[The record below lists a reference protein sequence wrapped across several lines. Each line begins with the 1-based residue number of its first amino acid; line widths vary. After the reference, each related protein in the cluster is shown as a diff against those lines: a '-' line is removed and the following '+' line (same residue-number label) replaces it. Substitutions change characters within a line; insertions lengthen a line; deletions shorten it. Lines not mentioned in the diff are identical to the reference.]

1 MDYKALAR
9 KFYSFD
15 EMLTPSIIN
24 IVFWILVIISV
35 VTGLNTM
42 INAFGHTYHT
52 SMGEIR
58 QNGSFLLFLWG
69 IIEIG
74 IGIVLSKI
82 FCELVL
88 VTFKI
93 NEHLTEIRKN
103 SAVKLSQDSVV
114 VTQKDLATTSTQKTA
129 RKTKTTQT
137 KNKPKTQKKPAAPT
151 KPKKEN

>member
-15 EMLTPSIIN
+15 EMLTPSIIH

-35 VTGLNTM
+35 VTGLHTM

-58 QNGSFLLFLWG
+58 QSGSFLLFVWG

-93 NEHLTEIRKN
+93 NEHLAGIRKN
-103 SAVKLSQDSVV
+103 SAV
-114 VTQKDLATTSTQKTA
+114 VTQDLTATSTQKTA

-137 KNKPKTQKKPAAPT
+137 KNKPKTQKKPATTA
-151 KPKKEN
+151 KPSKED

>member
-15 EMLTPSIIN
+15 EMLTPSIIH

-42 INAFGHTYHT
+42 INAFGYTYHT

-58 QNGSFLLFLWG
+58 QSGSFLLFVWG

-74 IGIVLSKI
+74 IGIILSKI

-93 NEHLTEIRKN
+93 NEHLAEIRKN
-103 SAVKLSQDSVV
+103 SAVKLSQDSAV
-114 VTQKDLATTSTQKTA
+114 VTQKNLAATSNQKTA
-129 RKTKTTQT
+129 KKTKTTQA
-137 KNKPKTQKKPAAPT
+137 KNKPKTQKKPEEST
-151 KPKKEN
+151 KPNKRR